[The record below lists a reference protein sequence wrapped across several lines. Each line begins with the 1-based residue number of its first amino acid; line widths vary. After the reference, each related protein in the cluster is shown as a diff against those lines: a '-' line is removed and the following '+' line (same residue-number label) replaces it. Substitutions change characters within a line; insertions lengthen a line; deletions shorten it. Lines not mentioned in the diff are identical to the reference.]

1 MYCSPTMPPPAVPC
15 GRSAIRSEP
24 ESLAISPDGST
35 LFVAGTSLGVGGKKN
50 NVLLAYD
57 AATGSPLWSK
67 RYQIGTGEPRHKPR
81 RLYPLR
87 GWHQPGGRGQ
97 EEQCI
102 ARLRCRHRQS
112 LVVEALSDRNRRA
125 SP

>member
-67 RYQIGTGEPRHKPR
+67 RYRSASVSMAVSPDGSRVFVTG
-81 RLYPLR
+81 Y
-87 GWHQPGGRGQ
+87 GPGR
-97 EEQCI
+97 
-102 ARLRCRHRQS
+102 S
-112 LVVEALSDRNRRA
+112 FTDYVTEAF
-125 SP
+125 